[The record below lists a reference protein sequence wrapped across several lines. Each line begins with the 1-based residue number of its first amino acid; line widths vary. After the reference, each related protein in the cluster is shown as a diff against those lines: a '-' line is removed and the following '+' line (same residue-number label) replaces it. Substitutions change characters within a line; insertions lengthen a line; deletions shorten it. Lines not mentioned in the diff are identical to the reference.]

1 MLFKLSIKNI
11 KKSIKDYSIYF
22 FTLVF
27 AVAMFYM
34 FNSIDAQESMLK
46 LNEAKKEIIDLLIYI
61 IGYISVFVSI
71 ILGYLIVYSNNFLIR
86 KRKKEIGLYEILGMP
101 KRKVS
106 LILVLET
113 VLIGLVSLIVGLFLG
128 IFSSQ
133 FISILTSKLFEVDM
147 NEFRFVF
154 SYSALI
160 KTITYFGIIFILV
173 VIFNVI
179 TLNRYK
185 LIDLI
190 NASKKNESV
199 KFRNKYTT
207 VISLILSVVLIGY
220 AYYLLFTG
228 AIVSLDKKTG
238 IMLITGALGTFLLFF
253 SLSGFLVKVIGLIKK
268 VYYKDLNMFTL
279 KEINSKIN
287 TTVVSTTII
296 SLMLLLTI
304 GILSGS
310 MSLSSVFNSDLKEN
324 NLSDY
329 TVNIYA
335 NDNKPGTFDET
346 IKTIKNSDIKNYSK
360 EYALYPIYYSYEL
373 HYMDFMSKEAI
384 DKLKTEHL
392 SGDTYTNSYMYI
404 ISETDYNNILTLYNM
419 PNIDIK
425 DDEYL
430 LTANIDMVLDI
441 LTPYNGSK
449 KGITL
454 NNVHLK
460 PSDDIQN
467 IALENYTSQGNS
479 GVVVVSDYL
488 VEDLKLHGLNLIGN
502 FVNTD
507 EKLEDEFRDFIKSLE
522 FDDSYVTIK
531 TKTEMEASSIGI
543 KAILIF
549 LGLYLGITFA
559 ITSATILA
567 IGELSRASDNKNR
580 YRILRNLGASD
591 KVINKSLFIQIAIT
605 FIFPLVIALIH
616 SYFGLR
622 EINKLIVMLGH
633 VDLTSNILLTTLF
646 MVIVYGGYMFLT
658 YRCSRSFI
666 KSK

>member
-113 VLIGLVSLIVGLFLG
+113 VLIGLVSLVVGLFLG

-207 VISLILSVVLIGY
+207 VISFILSVVLIGY

-454 NNVHLK
+454 NNVHLR
-460 PSDDIQN
+460 PNGNIQN

-488 VEDLKLHGLNLIGN
+488 VKDLKIHGLNIIGN

-605 FIFPLVIALIH
+605 FIFPLIIALIH